1 MGRRE
6 QLVVHLVCR
15 LLQHARVCNSY
26 GTLVVP
32 AWKSAPF
39 WPLLC
44 PDGHE
49 LGFAS
54 CVLEALVLPN
64 RGDLI
69 VPGRLGSVLPV
80 DYCQVLAFR
89 IAFLL

>member
-1 MGRRE
+1 MGM
-6 QLVVHLVCR
+6 
-15 LLQHARVCNSY
+15 S
-26 GTLVVP
+26 
-32 AWKSAPF
+32 
-39 WPLLC
+39 
-44 PDGHE
+44 

-54 CVLEALVLPN
+54 FVLEALVLPN